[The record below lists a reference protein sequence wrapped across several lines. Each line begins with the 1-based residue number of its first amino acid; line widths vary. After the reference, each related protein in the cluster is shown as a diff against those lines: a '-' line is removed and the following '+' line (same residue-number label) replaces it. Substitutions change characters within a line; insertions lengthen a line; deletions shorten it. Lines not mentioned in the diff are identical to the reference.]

1 MLHCRYINPVM
12 YTDPS
17 GEFPLIALA
26 IFTGIMIVAGGVFG
40 GISAGESGSSIIEG
54 VGLGMLM
61 GGLFAMS
68 VAMIVGGFS
77 IGGTTILGSMMASYG
92 ISVTANMLEIL
103 VLQSKKSCFDG
114 DSFWSATDDVV
125 NALGANMGR
134 YLLGRIGDQSFGIL
148 GSRMVSKLSVLH
160 KFTMTVAELNKLYSF
175 QSAYRIASQSFWKS
189 SSPYGYVLAF
199 AMSAWQVGN
208 LASAIIVSKSYENSR
223 WILY

>member
-1 MLHCRYINPVM
+1 M

-114 DSFWSATDDVV
+114 DSFWGATDDVV

-148 GSRMVSKLSVLH
+148 GSRMVSKFNLLY
-160 KFTMTVAELNKLYSF
+160 KYTMTVNEFSQYYTFGSALR
-175 QSAYRIASQSFWKS
+175 QSSSFWTKTLS
-189 SSPYGYVLAF
+189 RTSVMIVYGF
-199 AMSAWQVGN
+199 ATYQVISMIN
-208 LASAIIVSKSYENSR
+208 SFFTEPTKVSDK
-223 WILY
+223 WILL